1 MFIRLVFA
9 PQVENEWRALVVL
22 KREVA
27 VPVLSQRLGKNT
39 AQAKVESILEAED
52 QRQDELKNLRLKNI
66 KLKMKV
72 QKLEAALREEEQAR
86 QDPLE
91 VQFEQLHVERLEM
104 KKQAVKQSEE
114 SKKLQVKMRSGLE
127 VGWRARRYRQG
138 EGSGRA
144 LVILLI
150 MLFSTLSGP
159 DQRKGEAVLEPGGGA
174 GQARGADR
182 GWEHS
187 SQEEGPSEQDQAGAQ
202 QPAEG
207 QPEAVPAARTA
218 GEQAAPARLWG
229 HGGCLQIPGGTAG
242 ESEGHG
248 GRDRLQ
254 VWQMAEK
261 AGVNQVKEGLFP
273 NTYSLSGKGS
283 DRGMK
288 MNSHNL

>member
-127 VGWRARRYRQG
+127 VG
-138 EGSGRA
+138 
-144 LVILLI
+144 
-150 MLFSTLSGP
+150 
-159 DQRKGEAVLEPGGGA
+159 
-174 GQARGADR
+174 
-182 GWEHS
+182 
-187 SQEEGPSEQDQAGAQ
+187 
-202 QPAEG
+202 
-207 QPEAVPAARTA
+207 
-218 GEQAAPARLWG
+218 
-229 HGGCLQIPGGTAG
+229 
-242 ESEGHG
+242 
-248 GRDRLQ
+248 
-254 VWQMAEK
+254 
-261 AGVNQVKEGLFP
+261 
-273 NTYSLSGKGS
+273 
-283 DRGMK
+283 
-288 MNSHNL
+288 